1 MRSRDHSQPT
11 RSDLRQSRLFRSLDS
26 DNDGRV
32 TNRRMRS
39 SLERLGLL
47 ADDPRL
53 RETYQ
58 GLAASDSFGEEEFET
73 FTKRN
78 VLLVEQALQGNLVVP
93 DFPDF
98 TKALREIFESVT
110 QNRAGSPATY
120 IPQLDFKGED
130 ADRFAVGLC
139 TVDGQ
144 RAAFGSSKDFFTVQS
159 TCKPINYALA
169 LEQSGAERVHQH
181 VGREPSGL
189 SFNELTLDRDNRP
202 HNPMINA
209 GAIMSCALIADAE
222 TEGRGN
228 AGRRFE
234 SVLDCWAALSGG
246 QRPVFDNSVYLSE
259 RETADRNFALAYY
272 MREKGVF
279 PKSTDLHDVLDFYFQ
294 CCAIEVNAETFAV
307 VAATLAN
314 GGVCPLTGERAFET
328 ATVQRC
334 LSLMSSCGMYDFSG
348 EFAFRVGLPAKSGVS
363 GAVLLVIPHVAG
375 FCIWSPS
382 LDENGN
388 SVRGIDFC
396 ERLVDSFGFH
406 GYANLS
412 GSAPLNDPRE
422 SAVGRKAR
430 QVNELVWAA
439 SKGDTGG
446 LHRRQQ
452 QGADINCADYDSRTP
467 LHLAAAEGQ
476 AEVVEFFVE
485 QSLAGAAELNPKDRW
500 GRTPLDDA
508 ELHHR
513 AEVVEILTKAD
524 CTRSRRGTTHENEA
538 GHTPL
543 ITPSFSENIDELIW
557 AASIGDMAHIRQL
570 VARGTRLDGA
580 DYDFRTP
587 LHLAASEGHAKVVR
601 FLLDEGVDP
610 APRDRWGW
618 TPLDDARRHNKP
630 DVVML
635 LEAAAAA
642 AGHASTQWDSEIAA
656 CVAGLGSVSGWSIH
670 SDVAPLGDDRAAETR
685 VPQADTLLGA
695 FAPAVSIGLKS
706 KV

>member
-1 MRSRDHSQPT
+1 MERHGSTQPNH
-11 RSDLRQSRLFRSLDS
+11 SDLRQRRLFRSLDS

-32 TNRRMRS
+32 TTRRMRS
-39 SLERLGLL
+39 SLERLGLQ

-53 RETYQ
+53 QETYD
-58 GLAASDSFGEEEFET
+58 GLAAVDSFGEDEFER

-78 VLLVEQALQGNLVVP
+78 ILLVEQALQGNLVVP

-98 TKALREIFESVT
+98 TKALRAIFDSVAE
-110 QNRAGSPATY
+110 NRGGSPASY

-139 TVDGQ
+139 TIDGQ
-144 RAAFGSSKDFFTVQS
+144 RAAFGSSKDAFTVQS
-159 TCKPINYALA
+159 TCKPINYAVA

-181 VGREPSGL
+181 IGREPSGL
-189 SFNELTLDRDNRP
+189 SFNELTLDRSNRP

-209 GAIMSCALIADAE
+209 GAIMSCALIAD
-222 TEGRGN
+222 TESDGQNN

-246 QRPVFDNSVYLSE
+246 RRPGFDNSVYLSE

-294 CCAIEVNAETFAV
+294 CCAIEMNAESFAV

-314 GGVCPLTGERAFET
+314 GGVCPLTGERVLEV

-363 GAVLLVIPHVAG
+363 GAVVLVIPNVAG

-396 ERLVDSFGFH
+396 ERLVDTFGFH

-422 SAVGRKAR
+422 SSVGRKAR
-430 QVNELVWAA
+430 QVNELIWAA
-439 SKGDTGG
+439 SKGDVGG

-452 QGADINCADYDSRTP
+452 QGADLNCADYDLRTP

-476 AEVVEFFVE
+476 TEVVEFFVE
-485 QSLAGAAELNPKDRW
+485 QSLSGVARLSPKDRW

-508 ELHHR
+508 ELHSR
-513 AEVVEILTKAD
+513 DEVARILAEAG
-524 CTRSRRGTTHENEA
+524 CTRTPGGVGGTSDAEQRQLTR
-538 GHTPL
+538 
-543 ITPSFSENIDELIW
+543 PSFSENIDELIW
-557 AASIGDMAHIRQL
+557 AASVGDMAHIRQL
-570 VARGTRLDGA
+570 VAQGVSLDGA
-580 DYDFRTP
+580 DYDLRTP
-587 LHLAASEGHAKVVR
+587 LHLAAAEGHAKIVR

-610 APRDRWGW
+610 SPRDRWGW
-618 TPLDDARRHNKP
+618 TPLDDAQRHGKH
-630 DVVML
+630 DVVELLRRQEPALVDHATSTAMTRGKQWL
-635 LEAAAAA
+635 LEDP
-642 AGHASTQWDSEIAA
+642 ASTGHKPEAR
-656 CVAGLGSVSGWSIH
+656 
-670 SDVAPLGDDRAAETR
+670 RAA
-685 VPQADTLLGA
+685 
-695 FAPAVSIGLKS
+695 
-706 KV
+706 